1 MFDRNT
7 EWDPLRIHEISSFL
21 ESQKK
26 IACFRPEK
34 KTTCVSGDAK
44 KKRGSVGKN
53 SQKWASS
60 FGYIHTLMQREYFK

>member
-34 KTTCVSGDAK
+34 KQPVFKVTLE
-44 KKRGSVGKN
+44 KN
-53 SQKWASS
+53 GGLSEKLSEM
-60 FGYIHTLMQREYFK
+60 G